1 VNWQLAP
8 KFGRLFLKKK
18 WQMQIEGPVFA
29 VTTPFAEVTA
39 ESSDGGEYTK
49 FRVDEQGLIRSL
61 QFLTAKVIAARLP

>member
-1 VNWQLAP
+1 
-8 KFGRLFLKKK
+8 
-18 WQMQIEGPVFA
+18 MQIEGPVFA